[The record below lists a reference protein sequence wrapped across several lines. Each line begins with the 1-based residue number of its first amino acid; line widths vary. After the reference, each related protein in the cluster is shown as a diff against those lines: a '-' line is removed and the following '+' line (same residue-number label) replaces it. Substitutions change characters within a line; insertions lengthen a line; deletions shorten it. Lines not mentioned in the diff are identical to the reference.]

1 MASGIPFVRDLS
13 FEYGQVDVITPLIRR
28 VIAENPS
35 PFTFTGTGT
44 YIIGKGK
51 VAIIDP
57 GPHIENHLQAIL
69 TAVRGE
75 TVTHILVTH
84 THLDHSPLARP
95 LQEATGAPIYA
106 YGPHTPGTA
115 WTDSDCLKTLGG
127 DLDFLP
133 DHTISD
139 NEAIVG
145 SGWTLSAVH
154 TPGHTDNHLC
164 FALKEESILF
174 SGDMVMGWSSTIVS
188 PPDGDM
194 CDYMQ
199 SCRKL
204 LEREDAIY
212 CPTHGPCITDP
223 AAYVT
228 ALIEHREKRELAISE
243 ALRRGIGKIAE
254 IVAEIYKDI
263 SPDLHAAAARTVHAH
278 LIHMAQTGR
287 VSSEGV
293 PTDQAIFRIITHEQ

>member
-1 MASGIPFVRDLS
+1 MASGIPFVRDLN
-13 FEYGQVDVITPLIRR
+13 FEYGQVDEITPLIRR
-28 VIAENPS
+28 VIANNPS

-44 YIIGKGK
+44 YILGKGE
-51 VAIIDP
+51 VAVIDP
-57 GPHIENHLQAIL
+57 GPQIEGHLQAIL
-69 TAVRGE
+69 AAIKGE
-75 TVTHILVTH
+75 TVTHILITH

-115 WTDSDCLKTLGG
+115 WTDTAPPETLGG
-127 DLDFLP
+127 DLEFAP

-139 NEAIVG
+139 KEVIVG
-145 SGWTLSAVH
+145 SGWTLDAVH

-164 FALKEESILF
+164 FALKEESVLF
-174 SGDMVMGWSSTIVS
+174 SGDMVMGWSTTIVS

-194 CDYMQ
+194 RDYIQ

-204 LEREDAIY
+204 LGREDVTY
-212 CPTHGPCITDP
+212 WPTHGPCITDP

-228 ALIEHREKRELAISE
+228 ALIDHREKRELAISR
-243 ALRRGIGKIAE
+243 ALQNGTEKISA

-263 SPDLHAAAARTVHAH
+263 SPNLHAAAARTVHAH

-287 VSSEGV
+287 VTFKGP
-293 PTDQAIFRIITHEQ
+293 PTDQAIFQIINK